1 MPHSEANVR
10 RVTTTPR
17 IPIREL
23 QQNAARWIDALS
35 EAGVDQIEV
44 TRRGRVVAVL
54 NRPDPADAILADL
67 IATGAVDHAQHE
79 AASAAVAADWR
90 TRPAEKADR
99 SLSEALTDLREAENR

>member
-1 MPHSEANVR
+1 MPHVRASVR

-54 NRPDPADAILADL
+54 SRPDPADAILADL
-67 IATGAVDHAQHE
+67 VATGAVDRAQHE
-79 AASAAVAADWR
+79 AASAAAAAEW
-90 TRPAEKADR
+90 TPRPKAGR
-99 SLSEALTDLREAENR
+99 SLSDALTDIREAENR